1 MIAEIISSVSSTGL
15 RGGEGSVLLRCFG
28 PSMSKSGVFG
38 VWDLSL
44 RAVGDGVFLNRK
56 SSDER
61 SRGLFVRIQGRRKS
75 QSWLRLALTCTVVAL
90 KDVHVRPRDQTRR
103 HACGGV
109 HVAELRD
116 SYR

>member
-1 MIAEIISSVSSTGL
+1 MLWTCYVE
-15 RGGEGSVLLRCFG
+15 
-28 PSMSKSGVFG
+28 SGVFR
-38 VWDLSL
+38 VRNLSL
-44 RAVGDGVFLNRK
+44 GAVGDGVFLDRR

-61 SRGLFVRIQGRRKS
+61 SRGLFVRIQGRRKP

-109 HVAELRD
+109 HVAKLRD
-116 SYR
+116 SHR